1 MRVVKPVH
9 KVGRS
14 VAPPGGGSSIY
25 KMGLQLSASL
35 HWHHTLTDD
44 GLHMQV
50 KLQPLR
56 RGTIL
61 PLLALLPDRFIWDRS
76 CFSWTRSRQ
85 RWLLRRSRSCRG
97 KAAAATPCCRMA
109 LHSQSTSSRPWRA
122 THYLCSQRISPAPPS
137 TSCLNK

>member
-44 GLHMQV
+44 GLHMQLDEV
-50 KLQPLR
+50 EAEVAPPPQPQLPWQGGSGDAMLSDGPPQPEHFFQALESNPLSLQP
-56 RGTIL
+56 TFHTMDMNQQ
-61 PLLALLPDRFIWDRS
+61 PV
-76 CFSWTRSRQ
+76 
-85 RWLLRRSRSCRG
+85 
-97 KAAAATPCCRMA
+97 
-109 LHSQSTSSRPWRA
+109 
-122 THYLCSQRISPAPPS
+122 PAPG
-137 TSCLNK
+137 SCYPPAWMA